1 MTRGAEDTLGGHKV
15 SVPAESTVPHTRRVP
30 RRYPLLR
37 FTVLVLGVAGLA
49 VTVLVVGMPP
59 PDTWAELVAGAGGW
73 AAVWAVAGTVVL
85 AAAMVPR
92 AVLAAAGGLLFGPA
106 VGAAVVLAG
115 VGVGA
120 VVAFA
125 AGRWLG
131 RDLVLAHR
139 RAAVIDRWFVRQGV
153 FGVIVARLLPVA
165 PFGLVSYG
173 YGLSGVP
180 LSVFWLGTMVGAA
193 PSTVVYANLGAAAL
207 SPGTPGFVISLLAA
221 LALGAAGVTVG
232 HRLRCR
238 H

>member
-1 MTRGAEDTLGGHKV
+1 MTRGRAEDPV
-15 SVPAESTVPHTRRVP
+15 SGPTVSTVPHTRRVP
-30 RRYPLLR
+30 RLYPLLR
-37 FTVLVLGVAGLA
+37 FAVLVAGVAGLA
-49 VTVLVVGMPP
+49 ATVLVVGMPA
-59 PDTWAELVAGAGGW
+59 PDTWAEQVAGPGGW
-73 AAVWAVAGTVVL
+73 ALVWAVGGTVVL
-85 AAAMVPR
+85 AVALVPR

-106 VGAAVVLAG
+106 LGAAVVLAG

-139 RAAVIDRWFVRQGV
+139 RAAVIDGWLVQQGLL
-153 FGVIVARLLPVA
+153 GVIVARLLPVA

-173 YGLSGVP
+173 YGLTGVP

-193 PSTVVYANLGAAAL
+193 PTTVVFANLGAAAL

-221 LALGAAGVTVG
+221 VALAAAGVVVG
-232 HRLRCR
+232 RRLHRCR
-238 H
+238 S